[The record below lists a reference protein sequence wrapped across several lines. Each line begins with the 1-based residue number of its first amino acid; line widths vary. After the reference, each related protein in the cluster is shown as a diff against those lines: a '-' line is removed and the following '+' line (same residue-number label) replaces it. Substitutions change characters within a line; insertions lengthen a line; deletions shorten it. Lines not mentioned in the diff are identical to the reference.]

1 MVLVAGEVNILA
13 EILIG
18 GEDKVL
24 ASGTAGLDCVR
35 SDVGERM
42 MCEKD

>member
-1 MVLVAGEVNILA
+1 MILVAGEVNILA
-13 EILIG
+13 EIPIG
-18 GEDKVL
+18 GVDKVL

-42 MCEKD
+42 ICERD